1 MRAAQQEQTAEL
13 LAALDGRL
21 PDLLDEAVLAE
32 ELARR
37 GVGGASV
44 EQVREAVRE
53 VLRRGVEVV
62 CPRDRTRSRPDAAAG
77 HRAAARRGPG
87 GARRRGVRAGHGGA
101 ITAEQSGALQAVLT
115 TTAALGAAVTSALAA
130 LGVAR
135 RGEPLVT
142 PMHDPRDDAGRRL
155 VPVDAGT
162 DGGRSAP

>member
-1 MRAAQQEQTAEL
+1 MTAPAPDRTPL
-13 LAALDGRL
+13 RGIARRLAVGL
-21 PDLLDEAVLAE
+21 AVL
-32 ELARR
+32 
-37 GVGGASV
+37 GGAVSGLATV
-44 EQVREAVRE
+44 
-53 VLRRGVEVV
+53 
-62 CPRDRTRSRPDAAAG
+62 
-77 HRAAARRGPG
+77 
-87 GARRRGVRAGHGGA
+87 GA